1 MKKTLRIR
9 PLFNRLRSFLLPTV
23 NNKAKASHLQ
33 QGEHSE
39 QRACDY
45 LLAQGLV
52 QVARNYRCRYGE
64 LDLIMRDQ
72 HTLVVVEVR
81 YRQSD
86 TYGSALESITAR
98 KQSRIIAT
106 THCYLASNPHSAS
119 VRFDVI
125 AISGNNQL
133 NWIKNAFQT

>member
-1 MKKTLRIR
+1 MKK
-9 PLFNRLRSFLLPTV
+9 V
-23 NNKAKASHLQ
+23 KAAHLQ
-33 QGEHSE
+33 QGEQSE

-45 LLAQGLV
+45 LMAQGLV

-72 HTLVVVEVR
+72 QQSLVVVEVR

-98 KQSRIIAT
+98 KQSRIIAA
-106 THCYLASNPHSAS
+106 THCYLASHPQSTPI
-119 VRFDVI
+119 RFDVV
-125 AISGNNQL
+125 AISGDNQL
-133 NWIKNAFQT
+133 NWVKNAFQT